1 MDDPKVDDEPMVT
14 TNRLIPVDAI
24 GNDPDEL
31 VHLTGL
37 LQVLARVTMGD
48 GDGLP
53 VWVELFLDAARVRGL
68 GLKSGARHQARG
80 TCRFSSHPDELPIS
94 FDLVGTFELLGYR
107 RGHPEANHRVLEV
120 PFQVTVQ
127 ADGRMMAWIGD
138 PKLLPS
144 PDG

>member
-1 MDDPKVDDEPMVT
+1 MVT
-14 TNRLIPVDAI
+14 TNRLVPVDAI
-24 GNDPDEL
+24 GSDPDEL

-48 GDGLP
+48 GDRMA
-53 VWVELFLDAARVRGL
+53 VRVELFLDAARVRGL
-68 GLKSGARHQARG
+68 GLKSGAKHQARG
-80 TCRFSSHPDELPIS
+80 TCRFRAHFHELPIS

-107 RGHPEANHRVLEV
+107 RGHPVVGLRVLEV

-127 ADGRMMAWIGD
+127 ADGRMTAWIGD

-144 PDG
+144 ADG